1 MSNKPL
7 VKDYMTKEVITV
19 PPETP
24 NEDIIK
30 LMKESGHDGFP
41 VTHWLAASKLPG
53 ATGDKTIPII

>member
-24 NEDIIK
+24 NEAYNSTY
-30 LMKESGHDGFP
+30 ER
-41 VTHWLAASKLPG
+41 
-53 ATGDKTIPII
+53 